1 MLAFRGFP
9 RMLAVG
15 SRAMLEFSGYPCE
28 AVISGSKL
36 AGHAS
41 GPQGRCWLRLDRIQ
55 AHRGP
60 GLRRY
65 VLVPL
70 SINGLLFAAGI
81 AYGAHLL
88 DTLIDAWLPDWLPW
102 LDWLLWPLFGLLVL
116 GAVFFGFSLA
126 ANLIAAPFNGRL
138 AEAVETHLRG
148 EPMTATVGW
157 STALRELVAGVGA
170 QLRRLVYF
178 GFWSLFLVLSW
189 MPGMGLPAALGWF
202 FLGAWFM
209 ALQYI
214 DYPMAN
220 HGRDFPAQ
228 RRLLGHRRW
237 LALGFG
243 IVVMVVTLIP
253 VVNFL
258 AMPIAVAGA
267 TAMWVGAIIVTPRG
281 NASALPGGD
290 NP

>member
-1 MLAFRGFP
+1 MRRLSQAVSSPVMLRDLKVGAGYVLIGFKLIVAP
-9 RMLAVG
+9 R
-15 SRAMLEFSGYPCE
+15 
-28 AVISGSKL
+28 
-36 AGHAS
+36 
-41 GPQGRCWLRLDRIQ
+41 
-55 AHRGP
+55 
-60 GLRRY
+60 LRRY

-88 DTLIDAWLPDWLPW
+88 DTLIDAWLPDWLRW

-116 GAVFFGFSLA
+116 GAVFFGFSLV

-148 EPMTATVGW
+148 EPMTATAGW
-157 STALRELVAGVGA
+157 STALRDLVAGVGA

-178 GFWSLFLVLSW
+178 GFWSLPFLVLSW
-189 MPGMGLPAALGWF
+189 IPGLGLPAALGWF

-209 ALQYI
+209 ALQYT

-220 HGRDFPAQ
+220 HGLDFPAQ

-243 IVVMVVTLIP
+243 IVVMVLTLIP

-267 TAMWVGAIIVTPRG
+267 TAMWAGAIIVKPRG